1 MSSIE
6 KHAQQQS
13 PHALSVDLWWVQL
26 DESITPALL
35 AQYRRLLSPQ
45 ELQQAERFR
54 SQADRLRAIVGRVLM
69 RWALSQYRQIEPA
82 EWQFAATVLGKP
94 YIQHPQG
101 LDLQLN
107 LSHSR
112 DVTACAITIDHN
124 VGVDVEAMDRD
135 ARYTRIAERFFAPQ
149 EAQMLHSLPAD
160 KQAET
165 FIRLWTLKEAL
176 LKACGRGL
184 SVPLDCMCFSLTD
197 DRAALVRLHD
207 PWLGDPADWQL
218 AEVRVQCAGSPSD
231 ATAYHIAV
239 AVRSRRPL
247 RLSIRQTVP
256 LQWIADVHTLP
267 PDGAMGRI
275 SAAQLQQ
282 RA

>member
-1 MSSIE
+1 ME
-6 KHAQQQS
+6 KHAHQQPQQ
-13 PHALSVDLWWVQL
+13 ALSVDLWCVHL

-35 AQYRRLLSPQ
+35 AQYCRLLSPQ
-45 ELQQAERFR
+45 ELEQAERFR

-82 EWQFAATVLGKP
+82 DWQFAATVLGKP
-94 YIQHPQG
+94 YIQSPEG
-101 LDLQLN
+101 LGLQLN

-112 DVTACAITIDHN
+112 DVTVCAITIDHD
-124 VGVDVEAMDRD
+124 VGVDVEAMDRH
-135 ARYTRIAERFFAPQ
+135 AQYTRIAERFFAPQ
-149 EAQMLHSLPAD
+149 EAQMVHSLPAD

-184 SVPLDCMCFSLTD
+184 SLPLDCARFSLSD
-197 DRAALVRLHD
+197 DRATLVSLHD
-207 PWLGDPADWQL
+207 PSLGDPAEWQL
-218 AEVRVQCAGSPSD
+218 AEVRLEGAGSPSG
-231 ATAYHIAV
+231 ATAYQIAV

-247 RLSIRQTVP
+247 QLSIRQTLP
-256 LQWIADVHTLP
+256 QRWIANAHTLP
-267 PDGAMGRI
+267 SPSAMCRI
-275 SAAQLQQ
+275 DVAQLQQ